1 MYLILSSKAEHFIE
15 KTDAIDHLNL
25 QAFFF
30 SFLFL
35 KIRLSYLDDFCYIQ
49 PVKCTVCYRYFKHYL
64 KKFLL
69 IDGINLKTLEII
81 IL

>member
-30 SFLFL
+30 SFF
-35 KIRLSYLDDFCYIQ
+35 KDKVILS
-49 PVKCTVCYRYFKHYL
+49 
-64 KKFLL
+64 
-69 IDGINLKTLEII
+69 
-81 IL
+81 